1 MFSLL
6 VVGSILPMGAI
17 APLGEWL
24 LYSSQNMFYLA
35 IGPVLSLLCIFF
47 GGRVN
52 IQATVVVRETHGSH
66 SPAGEKKWGTYN
78 ELFSSRSFLFL
89 ILTGTVIALVDAL
102 IIKLSL
108 LTAEKG
114 LTISLFFAS
123 VSITALIVRLPG
135 ASLLNALPRIPL
147 LAPCGILMSLSM
159 ILVSFFPSNSA
170 LVVGGILFGA
180 GLGAGWPMYQAL
192 ISDLLKPVL
201 RPKGTATALLL
212 YDIGFFMTPLIA
224 GYFLPRFGTSGTFA
238 AIALTAGGILVL
250 LEIFYWLPFYRKPR
264 L

>member
-1 MFSLL
+1 
-6 VVGSILPMGAI
+6 
-17 APLGEWL
+17 
-24 LYSSQNMFYLA
+24 
-35 IGPVLSLLCIFF
+35 
-47 GGRVN
+47 
-52 IQATVVVRETHGSH
+52 
-66 SPAGEKKWGTYN
+66 
-78 ELFSSRSFLFL
+78 L
-89 ILTGTVIALVDAL
+89 IITGLVIALADAL

-108 LTAEKG
+108 FTVDKD
-114 LTISLFFAS
+114 LTISLFFAA

-159 ILVSFFPSNSA
+159 ILVSFFPSNIT
-170 LVVGGILFGA
+170 LVVGGILFGV

-192 ISDLLKPVL
+192 ISDLLDPIL

-212 YDIGFFMTPLIA
+212 YDIGFSITPLLV
-224 GYFLPRFGTSGTFA
+224 GYFLPRFGTSFTFA